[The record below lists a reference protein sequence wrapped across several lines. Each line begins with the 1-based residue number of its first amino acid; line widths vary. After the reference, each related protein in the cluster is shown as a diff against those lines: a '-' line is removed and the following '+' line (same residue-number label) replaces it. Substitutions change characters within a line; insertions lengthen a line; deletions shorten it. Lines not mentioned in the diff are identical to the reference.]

1 MFWVVGIGEHD
12 RMPVCK
18 EKPCPHRLRLGKNL
32 KKLRERADL
41 TQERVAE
48 KVEASV
54 RYIQNL
60 EAGDNFPTLPMLVQL
75 KVALRCSWDE
85 LFDGCERASK

>member
-1 MFWVVGIGEHD
+1 MFRGAAIGEHD

-18 EKPCPHRLRLGKNL
+18 EKSCPHRIRLGKNL
-32 KKLRERADL
+32 TKLRKRAEL

-48 KVEASV
+48 KVGASS

-60 EAGDNFPTLPMLVQL
+60 EAGDNFPALPMLVQL
-75 KVALRCSWDE
+75 KAVLRCSWDE
-85 LFDGCERASK
+85 LFEGCERVSK

>member
-1 MFWVVGIGEHD
+1 MRYINYG
-12 RMPVCK
+12 
-18 EKPCPHRLRLGKNL
+18 N
-32 KKLRERADL
+32 AL

-48 KVEASV
+48 MVGASA

-75 KVALRCSWDE
+75 KTALHCSWDE
-85 LFDGCERASK
+85 LFDGCDRVSK